1 MSTWEERTL
10 ERMKAEYR
18 RARRRD
24 WIVAGIAA
32 AAFAVGT
39 IAVATA
45 QDAAHPGADGWTVLY
60 EECTEAGDCLVVS
73 ENDKG
78 EIKVDKPEKCGGA
91 TRIRRKP
98 QSGTRTK

>member
-1 MSTWEERTL
+1 MNTDEWAERKL
-10 ERMKAEYR
+10 ASMKREQR
-18 RARRRD
+18 RFD
-24 WIVAGIAA
+24 WLLMGAA
-32 AAFAVGT
+32 LAVFAVGT

-45 QDAAHPGADGWTVLY
+45 QEAAHPGADGWTVLY